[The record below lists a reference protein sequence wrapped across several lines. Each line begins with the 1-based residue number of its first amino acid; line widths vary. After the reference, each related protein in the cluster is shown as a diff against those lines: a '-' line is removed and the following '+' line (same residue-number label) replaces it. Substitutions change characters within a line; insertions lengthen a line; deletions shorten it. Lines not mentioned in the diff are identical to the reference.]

1 MVFGGAFASIALYHK
16 SVMLCYNGCMKHVA
30 IGILAHVDAG
40 KTTMAEAMLYETGA
54 IRNLGRVDHKDAF
67 LDTQRLERRRGIT
80 IFSKQALFDLGDTR
94 VTLLDTP
101 GHMDFSAEME
111 RTLSVLDYAVL
122 VISGPDG
129 VQAHTATLWTLLER
143 YHIPTFLWINKMD
156 LTDGEQEKEFRT
168 GLMQLLQGK
177 LSGRCVDVA
186 SPDGMEAAALTEEAA
201 LEEFLASGTLSEET
215 FCRLIAARRL
225 FPCWFGSALKLQGV
239 KEFLQGLADY
249 AQPKEW
255 PAEQKGRVFKITRA
269 EDGQRLTWMKLTGG
283 SLRVRG
289 ELEGEKISQIRIYNG
304 TKYETAEEV
313 QAGQVFALCGPA
325 ETYAGQAAGSE
336 TALRRPLLEPV
347 LSYRITPADGTDSHT
362 ALTKLSQLAEE
373 DPMLRIVWN
382 PQLQEIQAQLMG
394 EVQIEVLQQIIE
406 DRFGMNVSIDSG
418 RILYKE
424 TIEEPVE
431 GVGHFEPLRHY
442 AEVHLLLEPLPSGS
456 GIILESLCHVDDLDL
471 NWQRLILTNLAEKT
485 HLGVLTGS
493 PLTDVKISVIAGRAH
508 LKHTEGGDFRQA
520 TYRAVRQGLMSAKN
534 MLLEPWYRFRLEVPP
549 ECIGRAIGDVKAMHA
564 EFEGPSDSVDSL
576 LLTGIAPVSEMQD
589 YQREL
594 LSYTKGR
601 GRLTCRFEGYFPCHN
616 TAKVIEET
624 GYDAL
629 RDADNPADSVFC
641 SHGAGVNVKWD
652 KVREFMHVDSGIRV
666 ADGEVVEASSPKV
679 RTGRTLDLDERAL
692 EEIMAREFG
701 PIKRPVY
708 SAVTRGEKAAKD
720 ARRREVRKDYLIV
733 DGYNVIFAWDE
744 LKDLAK
750 GSFAGARERLTEM
763 LVNYHGY
770 RGGELVLVFDGYKVK
785 GNPGTKEETGG
796 IHIVYTKE
804 NESADNYIEKLVHE
818 IGKNYQVRV
827 ATSDGLIQLTA
838 LRMGVQRLSA
848 RELEFEVRNALDE
861 IDEVLENQERGG
873 YKLGDLVDL

>member
-1 MVFGGAFASIALYHK
+1 
-16 SVMLCYNGCMKHVA
+16 MKHTA

-40 KTTMAEAMLYETGA
+40 KTSMAEAMLYQAGA
-54 IRNLGRVDHKDAF
+54 IRTLGRVDHKDAF

-80 IFSKQALFDLGDTR
+80 IFSKQAVFDLGDTR

-111 RTLSVLDYAVL
+111 RVLSVLDYAIL

-129 VQAHTATLWTLLER
+129 VQAHTATVWALLKR
-143 YHIPTFLWINKMD
+143 YQIPTFIWINKMD
-156 LTDGEQEKEFRT
+156 LAEAAGGNGAKAEILRI
-168 GLMQLLQGK
+168 LQGK
-177 LSGRCVDVA
+177 LSAHCVDMASRDVA
-186 SPDGMEAAALTEEAA
+186 EAMALSDEAA
-201 LEEFLASGTLSEET
+201 LDEYLADGTLSQST
-215 FCRLIAARRL
+215 VRRL
-225 FPCWFGSALKLQGV
+225 VRERKIFPCWFGSALKLDGV
-239 KEFLQGLADY
+239 QEFLDGMKDCIEE
-249 AQPKEW
+249 KRW
-255 PAEQKGRVFKITRA
+255 PEDTRGRVFKITRA
-269 EDGQRLTWMKLTGG
+269 EDGARLTWLKLTGG
-283 SLRVRG
+283 QLKVRS
-289 ELEGEKISQIRIYNG
+289 ELEGEKISQIRVYSG
-304 TKYETAEEV
+304 ARYETAEEV
-313 QAGQVFALCGPA
+313 QPGQIAALCGPTL
-325 ETYAGQAAGSE
+325 TYAGQAIGKEKEA
-336 TALRRPLLEPV
+336 RKPLLEPV
-347 LSYRITPADGTDSHT
+347 LSHRITPTDGTDPHT
-362 ALTKLSQLAEE
+362 ALQKLSQLAEE

-382 PQLQEIQAQLMG
+382 TQLQEIQAQLMG
-394 EVQIEVLQQIIE
+394 EVQIEVLEQIIE
-406 DRFGMNVSIDSG
+406 DRFGMSVSIDAG

-442 AEVHLLLEPLPSGS
+442 AEVHLLMEPLPEGS
-456 GIILESLCHVDDLDL
+456 GILLESLCHVDDLDL

-493 PLTDVKISVIAGRAH
+493 PITDMKISVVAGRAH

-520 TYRAVRQGLMSAKN
+520 TYRAVRQGLMQAKN
-534 MLLEPWYRFRLEVPP
+534 VLLEPWYRFRLEVPP
-549 ECIGRAIGDVKAMHA
+549 ECIGRAISDVKAMHA

-576 LLTGIAPVSEMQD
+576 LLTGTAPVSEMQD
-589 YQREL
+589 YQKEL

-616 TAKVIEET
+616 TAKVIEEI
-624 GYDAL
+624 GYDAE

-652 KVREFMHVDSGIRV
+652 RVKDFMHVDSGLRV

-679 RTGRTLDLDERAL
+679 RTGRSLDLDERAL
-692 EEIMAREFG
+692 EEIMNREFG
-701 PIKRPVY
+701 PIRRPVY

-720 ARRREVRKDYLIV
+720 AKRREIQKDYLIV

-744 LKDLAK
+744 LKELAK

-818 IGKNYQVRV
+818 IGKNYRVRV

-838 LRMGVQRLSA
+838 LRMGVQRLSS
-848 RELEFEVRNALDE
+848 RELEHEVRKALEE
-861 IDEVLENQERGG
+861 IDELLETQDRGD
-873 YKLGDLVDL
+873 YKLGDIAKLPE

>member
-1 MVFGGAFASIALYHK
+1 
-16 SVMLCYNGCMKHVA
+16 MKHVV

-54 IRNLGRVDHKDAF
+54 IRTLGRVDHKDAF

-111 RTLSVLDYAVL
+111 RTLSVLDYAIL

-143 YHIPTFLWINKMD
+143 YRIPVFLWINKMD
-156 LTDGEQEKEFRT
+156 LTDGQEEETFRKD
-168 GLMQLLQGK
+168 LMQLLQGK
-177 LSGRCVDVA
+177 LSTHCVEMGTA
-186 SPDGMEAAALTEEAA
+186 GSLEAAALTDEGA
-201 LEEFLASGTLSEET
+201 LEEFLADGTLKKET
-215 FCRLIAARRL
+215 LAELIAARKL
-225 FPCWFGSALKLQGV
+225 FPCWFGSALKLEGV
-239 KEFLQGLADY
+239 DAFLQDLSDFAR
-249 AQPKEW
+249 PKLW
-255 PAEQKGRVFKITRA
+255 PQDLRGRIFKITRA
-269 EDGQRLTWMKLTGG
+269 EDGTRLTWMKLTGG
-283 SLRVRG
+283 SLKVRG
-289 ELEGEKISQIRIYNG
+289 ELEGEKIAQIRLYNG
-304 TKYETAEEV
+304 TKYETADAV

-325 ETYAGQAAGSE
+325 ETYAGQAVGKE
-336 TALRRPLLEPV
+336 PALRQPLLEPV
-347 LSYRITPADGTDSHT
+347 LSYRITPTDGTDPHT
-362 ALTKLSQLAEE
+362 ALKNLSQLAEE

-382 PQLQEIQAQLMG
+382 AQLQEIQAQLMG
-394 EVQIEVLQQIIE
+394 EVQIEVLQQLVE
-406 DRFGMNVSIDSG
+406 DRFGMTVAIDSG

-442 AEVHLLLEPLPSGS
+442 AEVHLLMEPLPSGS
-456 GIILESLCHVDDLDL
+456 GIVLESLCHVDDLDL

-493 PLTDVKISVIAGRAH
+493 PLTDVKISVVAGRAH

-520 TYRAVRQGLMSAKN
+520 TYRAVRQGLMGAKN
-534 MLLEPWYRFRLEVPP
+534 VLLEPWYRFRLEVPP
-549 ECIGRAIGDVKAMHA
+549 ECVGRAIGDIKAMHA
-564 EFEGPSDSVDSL
+564 EFEGPADFVDSL
-576 LLTGIAPVSEMQD
+576 LLTGTAPVSEMQD

-601 GRLTCRFEGYFPCHN
+601 GKLTCRFEGYFPCHN
-616 TAKVIEET
+616 TANVIEET

-652 KVREFMHVDSGIRV
+652 KVRDFMHVDSGLRV

-679 RTGRTLDLDERAL
+679 RTGRSLDLDERAL

-701 PIKRPVY
+701 PVKRPVY

-720 ARRREVRKDYLIV
+720 ARRQEIRKDYLIV

-744 LKDLAK
+744 LKELAK
-750 GSFAGARERLTEM
+750 DSFAGARERLTEM

-770 RGGELVLVFDGYKVK
+770 RGGELVLVFDGYKAK

-796 IHIVYTKE
+796 IHVVYTKE
-804 NESADNYIEKLVHE
+804 NESADNYIESLVHE
-818 IGKNYQVRV
+818 IGKNYHVRV

-838 LRMGVQRLSA
+838 LRMGVQRLSS
-848 RELEFEVRNALDE
+848 RELEFEVRKALDE
-861 IDEVLENQERGG
+861 IGDLLKRQDRGG
-873 YKLGDLVDL
+873 YRLGELVDFSVN

>member
-1 MVFGGAFASIALYHK
+1 
-16 SVMLCYNGCMKHVA
+16 MKHVV

-54 IRNLGRVDHKDAF
+54 IRTLGRVDHRDAF

-111 RTLSVLDYAVL
+111 RTLSVLDYAIL

-143 YHIPTFLWINKMD
+143 YHVPVFLWINKMD
-156 LTDGEQEKEFRT
+156 LTDAAEEEQFRS
-168 GLMQLLQGK
+168 GLMRLLQGK
-177 LSGRCVDVA
+177 LSARCVEMKTPG
-186 SPDGMEAAALTEEAA
+186 SMEAAALTDEAA
-201 LEEFLASGTLSEET
+201 LEEFLEAGTLRKET
-215 FCRLIAARRL
+215 LADLIAARKL
-225 FPCWFGSALKLQGV
+225 FPCWFGSALKLEGV
-239 KEFLQGLADY
+239 GAFLQGLSDFAR
-249 AQPKEW
+249 PKTL
-255 PAEQKGRVFKITRA
+255 PDDLRGRIFKITRA
-269 EDGQRLTWMKLTGG
+269 EDGARLTWMKLTGG
-283 SLRVRG
+283 SLKVRG
-289 ELEGEKISQIRIYNG
+289 ELEGEKIAQIRLYNG
-304 TKYETAEEV
+304 TRYETAETV
-313 QAGQVFALCGPA
+313 RAGQVFALCGPS
-325 ETYAGQAAGSE
+325 ETYAGQSVGKE
-336 TALRRPLLEPV
+336 PPLRRPLLEPV
-347 LSYRITPADGTDSHT
+347 LSYRITPTDGTDPHT
-362 ALTKLSQLAEE
+362 ALKDLSQLAEE

-382 PQLQEIQAQLMG
+382 AQLQEIQAQLMG

-406 DRFGMNVSIDSG
+406 DRFGMTVAIDSG

-442 AEVHLLLEPLPSGS
+442 AEVHLLMEPLPSGS
-456 GIILESLCHVDDLDL
+456 GLLLESLCHVDDLDL

-493 PLTDVKISVIAGRAH
+493 PLTDVKISVVAGRAH

-520 TYRAVRQGLMSAKN
+520 TYRAVRQGLMSARN
-534 MLLEPWYRFRLEVPP
+534 ILLEPWYRFRLEVPP
-549 ECIGRAIGDVKAMHA
+549 ECVGRAIGDIKAMHA
-564 EFEGPSDSVDSL
+564 EFEGPDDFVDSL
-576 LLTGIAPVSEMQD
+576 LLTGTAPVSEMRD

-601 GRLTCRFEGYFPCHN
+601 GKLTCRFEGYFPCHN

-641 SHGAGVNVKWD
+641 SHGAGINVKWD
-652 KVREFMHVDSGIRV
+652 RVRDFMHVDSGLRV

-679 RTGRTLDLDERAL
+679 RTGRSLDLDERAL

-720 ARRREVRKDYLIV
+720 ARRQEIRKDYLIV

-744 LKDLAK
+744 LKELAK
-750 GSFAGARERLTEM
+750 DSARERLTEM

-804 NESADNYIEKLVHE
+804 NESADNYIESLVHE
-818 IGKNYQVRV
+818 IGKNYHVRV

-838 LRMGVQRLSA
+838 LRMGVQRLSS
-848 RELEFEVRNALDE
+848 RELEFEVRKALDE
-861 IDEVLENQERGG
+861 IADLLKRQDRGG

>member
-1 MVFGGAFASIALYHK
+1 MV
-16 SVMLCYNGCMKHVA
+16 

-40 KTTMAEAMLYETGA
+40 KTSMAEAMLYRTGA
-54 IRNLGRVDHKDAF
+54 IRKLGRVDHKDAF

-80 IFSKQALFDLGDTR
+80 IFSKQAVFDLGDTR

-111 RTLSVLDYAVL
+111 RTLSVLDYAIL

-129 VQAHTATLWTLLER
+129 VQAHTATVWALLQR
-143 YHIPTFLWINKMD
+143 YKVPTFLWVNKMD
-156 LTDGEQEKEFRT
+156 LALGADPGARAKI
-168 GLMQLLQGK
+168 LQLLQGK
-177 LSGRCVDVA
+177 LSPHCVDMQA
-186 SPDGMEAAALTEEAA
+186 EEAMETMALSDENA
-201 LEEFLASGTLSEET
+201 LEEYLQSGTLSRKT
-215 FCRLIAARRL
+215 INRLAAERKI
-225 FPCWFGSALKLQGV
+225 FPCWFGSALKLEGV
-239 KEFLQGLADY
+239 DDFLSGMQRCL
-249 AQPKEW
+249 QQKKW
-255 PAEQKGRVFKITRA
+255 PDDTRGRVFKITRA
-269 EDGQRLTWMKLTGG
+269 EDGTRLTWMKLTGG
-283 SLRVRG
+283 SLKVRS
-289 ELEGEKISQIRIYNG
+289 ELEGEKISQIRLYNG
-304 TKYETAEEV
+304 TKYETAETV
-313 QAGQVFALCGPA
+313 TAGQVFALCGPTL
-325 ETYAGQAAGSE
+325 TYAGQAIGRE
-336 TALRRPLLEPV
+336 KEGRKPLLEPV
-347 LSYRITPADGTDSHT
+347 LSYRIRPVDGTDDHT
-362 ALTKLSQLAEE
+362 ALTKLMQLAEE
-373 DPMLRIVWN
+373 DPMLRIVWESR
-382 PQLQEIQAQLMG
+382 LQEIHAQLMG

-406 DRFGMNVSIDSG
+406 DRFGMEVAIDSG

-442 AEVHLLLEPLPSGS
+442 AEVHLLMEPLPEGS
-456 GIILESLCHVDDLDL
+456 GIVLESLCHVDDLDL

-493 PLTDVKISVIAGRAH
+493 PITDIKISVVAGRAH

-534 MLLEPWYRFRLEVPP
+534 VLLEPWYRFRLEVPP
-549 ECIGRAIGDVKAMHA
+549 ECIGRAIGDIKAMHA

-576 LLTGIAPVSEMQD
+576 LLTGTAPVSEMQD

-601 GRLTCRFEGYFPCHN
+601 GKLTCRFEGYFPCHN
-616 TAKVIEET
+616 TAKVIESI

-641 SHGAGVNVKWD
+641 AHGAGINVKWD
-652 KVREFMHVDSGIRV
+652 KVREFMHVDSGLRV
-666 ADGEVVEASSPKV
+666 ADGEVVESSSPKV
-679 RTGRTLDLDERAL
+679 RTSRSLDLDERAL

-708 SAVTRGEKAAKD
+708 SAVTRGEKKEKD

-744 LKDLAK
+744 LKELAK
-750 GSFAGARERLTEM
+750 GSFAGARERLVEM

-785 GNPGTKEETGG
+785 GNPGTKEDVGG
-796 IHIVYTKE
+796 IHVVYTME

-818 IGKNYQVRV
+818 IGKNYHVRV

-838 LRMGVQRLSA
+838 LRMGVQRLSS
-848 RELEFEVRNALDE
+848 RELEFEVRKALEE
-861 IDEVLENQERGG
+861 IDEVLASQDRGG